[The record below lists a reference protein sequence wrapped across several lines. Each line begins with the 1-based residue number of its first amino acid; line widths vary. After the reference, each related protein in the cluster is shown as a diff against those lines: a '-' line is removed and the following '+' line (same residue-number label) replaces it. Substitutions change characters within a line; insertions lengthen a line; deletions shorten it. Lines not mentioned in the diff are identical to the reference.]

1 MSVSLENAVDIH
13 VHTAP
18 DLIERDAS
26 DLTVARAAVNAG
38 MNGVVVKSHVV
49 PTVARVD
56 QVNQAL
62 SEEILYGGIA
72 LNGGVGGLNP
82 DAVEIALE
90 LGAKIVWLP
99 TAWSANHAQQAR
111 EAGQS
116 RFVGQRIPRPDE
128 EIHVAQTGE
137 LIEPMQEIIELVA
150 SYDATL
156 ATGHVSPSEIE
167 TIVLACVEA
176 GVRVLVNH
184 PFFHVVNLSLDKQLE
199 LVEMGATM
207 EYCAYAVQ
215 STTGHTIERVANAIE
230 QVGAESCLL
239 ASDFGQREHPAIEG
253 FRSFVRE
260 VQEAGISEETTRT
273 LIKRNPS
280 RILGCPRES

>member
-1 MSVSLENAVDIH
+1 MSISLEEAIDIH

-18 DLIERDAS
+18 DLIEREAS
-26 DLTVARAAVNAG
+26 DLTVAQAAITAG
-38 MNGVVVKSHVV
+38 MDGVVVKSHVI

-56 QVNQAL
+56 QVNEAV

-116 RFVGQRIPRPDE
+116 RFVGQRIPEPDE
-128 EIHVAQTGE
+128 EISVARNGE

-156 ATGHVSPSEIE
+156 ATGHITPMEIKA
-167 TIVLACVEA
+167 VVVACADA

-184 PFFHVVNLSLDKQLE
+184 PFFHIVDLSLDKQLE
-199 LVEMGATM
+199 LVEMGAVM

-215 STTGHTIERVANAIE
+215 STEGHTLEQVVDAIE
-230 QVGAESCLL
+230 QLGVESCIL
-239 ASDFGQREHPAIEG
+239 ATDFGQRGNPAIEG
-253 FRSFVRE
+253 FRSFACE
-260 VQEAGISEETTRT
+260 VHEAGIPEEDIQT
-273 LIKRNPS
+273 LITENPA
-280 RILGCPRES
+280 RVLGLSS